1 MKTVR
6 AVLFFAFATIG
17 AAVSATAA
25 AQGALWP
32 NKPVRV
38 VVPFAAGGS
47 TDIVARILCARLS
60 EAFEIGRAHV

>member
-6 AVLFFAFATIG
+6 AVLFFAFAIIG
-17 AAVSATAA
+17 AAVGAPAA
-25 AQGALWP
+25 AQGTLWP

-47 TDIVARILCARLS
+47 TDIVARILARHELV
-60 EAFEIGRAHV
+60 ERDRLIAAP